1 MNFQKAR
8 KNMINES
15 IMKENPFDQF
25 NLWYNEEL
33 ESKSY
38 LPDAMTLS
46 TVGADMMPSS
56 RIVFMKILTEEGFIF
71 FTNYRS
77 KKGRQ
82 LEENPKAS
90 LLFFWPRLI
99 RQVRVEGLVERC
111 SEQISDDYFN
121 SRPLP
126 SRAASLLSKQSE
138 PLDDKEEFDNNI
150 IRLSENE
157 EMVIRPQHWGGYIL
171 KPQLFEFWQNR
182 EHRSHDRF
190 AYTLEGPG
198 WKITRLYP

>member
-1 MNFQKAR
+1 
-8 KNMINES
+8 MIKES
-15 IMKENPFDQF
+15 IMKGNPYDQF
-25 NLWYNEEL
+25 KLWYNEEL
-33 ESKSY
+33 ECKSF

-46 TVGADMMPSS
+46 TVGGDMMPSS
-56 RIVFMKILTEEGFIF
+56 RIVFMKMLSEEGFIF

-82 LEENPKAS
+82 LEENPKAA

-111 SEQISDDYFN
+111 SEQISDEYFN

-126 SRAASLLSKQSE
+126 NRAASLLSKQSE
-138 PLDDKEEFDNNI
+138 PLDDKEEFDNNV

-157 EMVIRPQHWGGYIL
+157 EMVTRPQHWGGYIL
-171 KPQLFEFWQNR
+171 KPQLFEFWQNK

-198 WKITRLYP
+198 WKISRLYP

>member
-1 MNFQKAR
+1 
-8 KNMINES
+8 MISES

-25 NLWYNEEL
+25 KLWYNEEM
-33 ESKSY
+33 ESKSF

-157 EMVIRPQHWGGYIL
+157 EMVIRPQHWGGFIL

>member
-1 MNFQKAR
+1 MNLKKAR
-8 KNMINES
+8 KNMISES

-25 NLWYNEEL
+25 KLWYNEEL
-33 ESKSY
+33 ESKSN

-46 TVGADMMPSS
+46 TAGADMMPSS
-56 RIVFMKILTEEGFIF
+56 RIVFMRIVTKEGFIF

-126 SRAASLLSKQSE
+126 NRAASLLSKQSE

-157 EMVIRPQHWGGYIL
+157 EMVIRPQHWGGFIL

>member
-1 MNFQKAR
+1 MNLKKAR

-25 NLWYNEEL
+25 KLWYNEEL
-33 ESKSY
+33 ESKSN

-46 TVGADMMPSS
+46 TAGADMMPSS
-56 RIVFMKILTEEGFIF
+56 RIVFMRIVTKEGFIF

-126 SRAASLLSKQSE
+126 NRAASLLSKQSE

-157 EMVIRPQHWGGYIL
+157 EMVIRPQHWGGFIL

>member
-1 MNFQKAR
+1 MTS
-8 KNMINES
+8 ES

-33 ESKSY
+33 ESKSF

-56 RIVFMKILTEEGFIF
+56 RIVFMRILTKEGFIF

-126 SRAASLLSKQSE
+126 NRAASLLSKQSE

-157 EMVIRPQHWGGYIL
+157 EMVIRPQHWGGFIL

>member
-1 MNFQKAR
+1 
-8 KNMINES
+8 MIKES
-15 IMKENPFDQF
+15 IMKGNPYDQF
-25 NLWYNEEL
+25 KLWYNEEL
-33 ESKSY
+33 ECKSF

-46 TVGADMMPSS
+46 TVGGDMMPSS
-56 RIVFMKILTEEGFIF
+56 RIVFMKMLSEEGFIF

-82 LEENPKAS
+82 LEENPKAA

-111 SEQISDDYFN
+111 SEQISDEYFN

-126 SRAASLLSKQSE
+126 NRAASLLSKQSE
-138 PLDDKEEFDNNI
+138 PLDDKEAFDNNV

-157 EMVIRPQHWGGYIL
+157 EMVTRPQHWGGYIL
-171 KPQLFEFWQNR
+171 KPQLFEFWQNK

-198 WKITRLYP
+198 WKISRLYP

>member
-1 MNFQKAR
+1 MNLKKAR
-8 KNMINES
+8 KNMISES

-25 NLWYNEEL
+25 KLWYNEEL
-33 ESKSY
+33 ESKSN

-46 TVGADMMPSS
+46 TAGADMMPSS
-56 RIVFMKILTEEGFIF
+56 RVVFMRILTEEGFIF

-126 SRAASLLSKQSE
+126 NRAASLLSKQSE

-157 EMVIRPQHWGGYIL
+157 EMVIRPQHWGGFIL

>member
-1 MNFQKAR
+1 
-8 KNMINES
+8 MISES

-25 NLWYNEEL
+25 KLWYNEEL
-33 ESKSY
+33 ESKSN

-46 TVGADMMPSS
+46 TAGADMMPSS
-56 RIVFMKILTEEGFIF
+56 RIVFMRIVTKEGFIF

-126 SRAASLLSKQSE
+126 NRAASLLSKQSE

-157 EMVIRPQHWGGYIL
+157 EMVIRPQHWGGFIL

>member
-1 MNFQKAR
+1 MNLKKAR
-8 KNMINES
+8 KNMISES

-25 NLWYNEEL
+25 KLWYNEEL
-33 ESKSY
+33 ESKSN

-46 TVGADMMPSS
+46 TAGADMMPSS
-56 RIVFMKILTEEGFIF
+56 RIVFMRIVTKEGFIF

-157 EMVIRPQHWGGYIL
+157 EMVIRPQHWGGFIL

>member
-56 RIVFMKILTEEGFIF
+56 RIVFMRILTEEGFIF

-126 SRAASLLSKQSE
+126 NRAASLLSKQSE

-157 EMVIRPQHWGGYIL
+157 EMVIRPQHWGGFIL

>member
-1 MNFQKAR
+1 
-8 KNMINES
+8 MINES
-15 IMKENPFDQF
+15 IMKETPFDQF

-138 PLDDKEEFDNNI
+138 PLDDKEAFDNNVK
-150 IRLSENE
+150 RLAENE
-157 EMVIRPQHWGGYIL
+157 EMVTRPEHWGGYVL

>member
-1 MNFQKAR
+1 MNSQKVK
-8 KNMINES
+8 KNMIKES
-15 IMKENPFDQF
+15 IMKGNPYDQF
-25 NLWYNEEL
+25 KLWYNEEL
-33 ESKSY
+33 ECKSF

-46 TVGADMMPSS
+46 TVGGDMMPSS
-56 RIVFMKILTEEGFIF
+56 RIVFMKMLSEEGFIF

-82 LEENPKAS
+82 LEENPKAA

-111 SEQISDDYFN
+111 SEQISDEYFN

-126 SRAASLLSKQSE
+126 NRAASLLSKQSE
-138 PLDDKEEFDNNI
+138 PLDDKEAFDNNV

-157 EMVIRPQHWGGYIL
+157 EMVTRPQHWGGYIL
-171 KPQLFEFWQNR
+171 KPQLFEFWQNK

-198 WKITRLYP
+198 WKISRLYP

>member
-1 MNFQKAR
+1 MNSQKVK
-8 KNMINES
+8 KNMIKES
-15 IMKENPFDQF
+15 IMKGNPYDQF
-25 NLWYNEEL
+25 KLWYNEEL
-33 ESKSY
+33 ECKSF

-46 TVGADMMPSS
+46 TVGGDMMPSS
-56 RIVFMKILTEEGFIF
+56 RIVFMKMLSEEGFIF

-82 LEENPKAS
+82 LEENPKAA
-90 LLFFWPRLI
+90 LLFFWPRLL

-111 SEQISDDYFN
+111 SEQISDEYFN

-126 SRAASLLSKQSE
+126 NRAASLLSKQSE
-138 PLDDKEEFDNNI
+138 PLDDKEEFDNNV

-157 EMVIRPQHWGGYIL
+157 EMVTRPQHWGGYIL
-171 KPQLFEFWQNR
+171 KPQLFEFWQNK

-198 WKITRLYP
+198 WKISRLYP

>member
-1 MNFQKAR
+1 
-8 KNMINES
+8 MINES

-99 RQVRVEGLVERC
+99 RQVRIEGLVERC
-111 SEQISDDYFN
+111 SEQISDEYFN
-121 SRPLP
+121 SRPLQ
-126 SRAASLLSKQSE
+126 SRASSLLSKQSE
-138 PLDDKEEFDNNI
+138 PLDDKEEFDNNVKMVA
-150 IRLSENE
+150 ENPE
-157 EMVIRPQHWGGYIL
+157 LVTRPEHWGGYIL

-190 AYTLEGPG
+190 VYTLEGAG
-198 WKITRLYP
+198 WKIIRLYP

>member
-1 MNFQKAR
+1 MNSQKVK
-8 KNMINES
+8 KNMIKES
-15 IMKENPFDQF
+15 IMKGNPYDQF
-25 NLWYNEEL
+25 KLWYNEEL
-33 ESKSY
+33 ECKSF

-46 TVGADMMPSS
+46 TVGGDTMPSS
-56 RIVFMKILTEEGFIF
+56 RIVFMKMLSEEGFIF

-82 LEENPKAS
+82 LEENPKAA

-111 SEQISDDYFN
+111 SEQISDEYFN

-126 SRAASLLSKQSE
+126 NRAASLLSKQSE
-138 PLDDKEEFDNNI
+138 PLDDKEEFDNNV

-157 EMVIRPQHWGGYIL
+157 EMVTRPQHWGGYIL
-171 KPQLFEFWQNR
+171 KPQLFEFWQNK

-198 WKITRLYP
+198 WKISRLYP

>member
-1 MNFQKAR
+1 
-8 KNMINES
+8 
-15 IMKENPFDQF
+15 MKENPFDQF
-25 NLWYNEEL
+25 KLWYNEEM
-33 ESKSY
+33 ESKSF

-126 SRAASLLSKQSE
+126 NRAASLLSKQSE

-157 EMVIRPQHWGGYIL
+157 EMVIRPQHWGGFIL

>member
-1 MNFQKAR
+1 
-8 KNMINES
+8 MINES

-25 NLWYNEEL
+25 KLWYNEEL
-33 ESKSY
+33 ECNSF

-46 TVGADMMPSS
+46 TVGIDMMPSS
-56 RIVFMKILTEEGFIF
+56 RIVFMKSYTKEGLIF

-90 LLFFWPRLI
+90 LLFFWPRLV

-111 SEQISDDYFN
+111 SEQISDEYFN

-126 SRAASLLSKQSE
+126 SRASSALSKQSE
-138 PLDDKEEFDNNI
+138 PLDDKEEFDKNVKMVA
-150 IRLSENE
+150 ENE
-157 EMVIRPQHWGGYIL
+157 ELVKRPSHWGGFIL

-190 AYTLEGPG
+190 VYTIEEQR
-198 WKITRLYP
+198 WKISRLYP

>member
-157 EMVIRPQHWGGYIL
+157 EMVIRPQHWGGFIL

>member
-1 MNFQKAR
+1 
-8 KNMINES
+8 MISES

-25 NLWYNEEL
+25 KLWYNEEL
-33 ESKSY
+33 ESKSN

-46 TVGADMMPSS
+46 TAGADMMPSS
-56 RIVFMKILTEEGFIF
+56 RIVFMRILTEEGFIF

-126 SRAASLLSKQSE
+126 NRAASLLSKQSE

>member
-126 SRAASLLSKQSE
+126 NRAASLLSKQSE

-157 EMVIRPQHWGGYIL
+157 EMVIRPQHWGGFIL

>member
-1 MNFQKAR
+1 MNLKKAR
-8 KNMINES
+8 KNMISES

-25 NLWYNEEL
+25 KLWYNEEL
-33 ESKSY
+33 ESKSN

-46 TVGADMMPSS
+46 TAGADMMPSS
-56 RIVFMKILTEEGFIF
+56 RIVFMRIVTKEGFIF

-126 SRAASLLSKQSE
+126 NRAASLLSKQSE
-138 PLDDKEEFDNNI
+138 PLYDKEEFDNNI

-157 EMVIRPQHWGGYIL
+157 EMVIRPQHWGGFIL

>member
-1 MNFQKAR
+1 
-8 KNMINES
+8 MISES

-25 NLWYNEEL
+25 KLWYNEEL
-33 ESKSY
+33 ESKSN

-46 TVGADMMPSS
+46 TAGADMMPSS
-56 RIVFMKILTEEGFIF
+56 RVVFMRILTEEGFIF

-126 SRAASLLSKQSE
+126 NRAASLLSKQSE

-157 EMVIRPQHWGGYIL
+157 EMVIRPQHWGGFIL
-171 KPQLFEFWQNR
+171 KPQLFEFWQNK

>member
-15 IMKENPFDQF
+15 IMKKNPFDQF

-99 RQVRVEGLVERC
+99 RQVRIEGLVERC
-111 SEQISDDYFN
+111 SEQISDEYFN
-121 SRPLP
+121 SRPLQ
-126 SRAASLLSKQSE
+126 SRASSLLSKQSE
-138 PLDDKEEFDNNI
+138 PLDDKEEFDNNVKMVA
-150 IRLSENE
+150 ENPE
-157 EMVIRPQHWGGYIL
+157 LVTRPEHWGGYIL

-190 AYTLEGPG
+190 VYTLEGAG

>member
-138 PLDDKEEFDNNI
+138 PLDDKEAFDNNVK
-150 IRLSENE
+150 RLAENE
-157 EMVIRPQHWGGYIL
+157 EMVTRPEHWGGYVL

>member
-1 MNFQKAR
+1 MNLKKAR
-8 KNMINES
+8 KNMISES

-33 ESKSY
+33 ESKSN

-46 TVGADMMPSS
+46 TAGADMMPSS
-56 RIVFMKILTEEGFIF
+56 RIVFMRILTEEGFIF

-138 PLDDKEEFDNNI
+138 PLDDKEAFDNNVK
-150 IRLSENE
+150 RLAENE
-157 EMVIRPQHWGGYIL
+157 EMVTRPEHWGGYVL
-171 KPQLFEFWQNR
+171 KPQLFDFWQHR

>member
-25 NLWYNEEL
+25 NLWYNEEM
-33 ESKSY
+33 ESKSF

-46 TVGADMMPSS
+46 TVGDDMMPSS

-111 SEQISDDYFN
+111 NEQISDDYFN

-126 SRAASLLSKQSE
+126 SRASSALSKQSE
-138 PLDDKEEFDNNI
+138 PLDDKEEFDNNVK
-150 IRLSENE
+150 RVAENPE
-157 EMVIRPQHWGGYIL
+157 LVIRPLHWGGYIL

-190 AYTLEGPG
+190 MYTLEGNG